1 MTKGASAIGPEMRK
15 LSAYMA
21 GALGRR
27 LPATVV
33 EKAKHHILDTLAAM
47 VSGSRLRPGKGALKY
62 VMTLGG
68 TREACV
74 VGSTL
79 VTNAPNAA
87 LANGIAAHADE
98 TDDSHAAAFVHPGS
112 AIVPAALAA
121 AEKAGADGQ
130 GFLRAVVLGYDV
142 GCRLTR
148 ALDVKAFSRTS
159 RSTHGFGGTFGA
171 GAAAGALFGLKAP
184 SMRHLLS
191 YLAQSAAGC
200 RAQTRDPDHMEK
212 GYDFAGRSAHLGV
225 LTAGMVASGFT
236 GVDDVFTGRNNF
248 FEAYSPDPHLDA
260 LIDGLGRRF
269 EIVETAIKKWSV
281 GSSIQAPLDSLA
293 YLLETYDLT
302 ADDISEVNVHI
313 TPGSAKTV
321 DNADLADINVHHL
334 VALMIADGG
343 VTFASCHDW
352 RRVRDPKVKAVR
364 KRVRLVPD
372 PSLPDSRD
380 ARQAIVL
387 IATRDGRR
395 LSRRTD
401 AVRGTPANPASRAE
415 VTAKARDLMGGILGA
430 RRTDRLI
437 DTVLSIETVGDIRR
451 LRPLLRPATP

>member
-1 MTKGASAIGPEMRK
+1 MRSPK
-15 LSAYMA
+15 ISRPTRLLSEYMA
-21 GALGRR
+21 TALRRR
-27 LPATVV
+27 LPAPVV

-47 VSGSRLRPGKGALKY
+47 VSGSRLAPGKGALKY
-62 VMTLGG
+62 VATLGG

-74 VGSTL
+74 VGSSL
-79 VTNAPNAA
+79 VTNTPNAA
-87 LANGIAAHADE
+87 LANGISAHADE
-98 TDDSHAAAFVHPGS
+98 TDDSHAAAFVHPGA

-121 AEKAGADGQ
+121 AEKTGADGQ
-130 GFLRAVVLGYDV
+130 RFLRAVTLGYDV

-148 ALDVKAFSRTS
+148 ALDVKAFSRAS

-200 RAQTRDPDHMEK
+200 RAQTRDPGHMEK

-236 GVDDVFTGRNNF
+236 GVDDVFSGRNNF
-248 FEAYSPDPHLDA
+248 FEAFSSDPHPDA
-260 LIDGLGRRF
+260 LIHGLGKRF

-281 GSSIQAPLDSLA
+281 GSSIQAPLDSLS
-293 YLLETYDLT
+293 YLLETHDLS
-302 ADDISEVNVHI
+302 ANDIVSVDVHL

-352 RRVRDPKVKAVR
+352 RRVRDPQVTAIR
-364 KRVRLVPD
+364 KRVRLIPD
-372 PSLPDSRD
+372 ASLPDSRD
-380 ARQAIVL
+380 SRQAIVA
-387 IATRDGRR
+387 IVTRDGRR
-395 LSRRTD
+395 LVRRTD

-415 VTAKARDLMGGILGA
+415 VTAKARDLMGKILGA
-430 RRTDRLI
+430 RRTGRLI
-437 DTVLSIETVGDIRR
+437 DIVMSIDNIDDVKQ
-451 LRPLLRPATP
+451 LRPLLRPPTP

>member
-1 MTKGASAIGPEMRK
+1 MIGRPTRV

-21 GALGRR
+21 AALGRR
-27 LPATVV
+27 LPARVV

-47 VSGSRLRPGKGALKY
+47 VSGSRLRPGRGAVRY
-62 VMTLGG
+62 VATLGG

-74 VGSTL
+74 VGSTI

-112 AIVPAALAA
+112 AIVPSALAV
-121 AEKAGADGQ
+121 AEKTRADGER
-130 GFLRAVVLGYDV
+130 FLRAVVLGYDV

-148 ALDVKAFSRTS
+148 ALDVKSFSRAA

-171 GAAAGALFGLKAP
+171 GAAAGALLGLKAP

-236 GVDDVFTGRNNF
+236 GVDDVFSGRNNF
-248 FEAYSPDPHLDA
+248 FEAYSPDPHPEA
-260 LIDGLGRRF
+260 LIDGLGKRF

-281 GSSIQAPLDSLA
+281 GSSIQAPLDSLV
-293 YLLETYDLT
+293 YLLETHGLK
-302 ADDISEVNVHI
+302 ADDIAGVDVHI
-313 TPGSAKTV
+313 APGSAKTV
-321 DNADLADINVHHL
+321 DNADLADINVQHL

-343 VTFASCHDW
+343 VTFASCHDPK
-352 RRVRDPKVKAVR
+352 RVSDPRVRAIR
-364 KRVRLVPD
+364 KRIRLVPD
-372 PSLPDSRD
+372 ASLPDSRD
-380 ARQAIVL
+380 ARQAIVA
-387 IATRDGRR
+387 IVTRDGHH
-395 LSRRTD
+395 LTRRTD
-401 AVRGTPANPASRAE
+401 AVRGTPTNPASRME
-415 VTAKARDLMGGILGA
+415 VVAKARDLMSGILGT
-430 RRTDRLI
+430 RRTGRLI
-437 DTVLSIETVGDIRR
+437 DAVLSIEGIDDMTR
-451 LRPLLRPATP
+451 LRPLLRPA